1 MRKKEQGQGLVE
13 FALTLPIMLM
23 VLLGIFEIGMLYS
36 DLVQANA
43 SAHNAVHAAVVH
55 IVDGSGKS
63 CYDRAMEALGEPVFL
78 MAEGSTFTI
87 EPCSDDPYWVGP
99 MGAQV
104 VGTWVFTINPVDF
117 VFHNNFG
124 FPVTVNLPFFKG
136 NFR

>member
-1 MRKKEQGQGLVE
+1 MRKKEHGQGLVE
-13 FALTLPIMLM
+13 FALILPILLM
-23 VLLGIFEIGMLYS
+23 VVFGIFELGMLFS

-43 SAHNAVHAAVVH
+43 SAHNAVHAAAVH

-63 CYDRAMEALGEPVFL
+63 CYDRAMEALGEPAFL
-78 MAEGSTFTI
+78 LAEGSTFTI

-104 VGTWVFTINPVDF
+104 VGTWNFVIDPIDP
-117 VFHNNFG
+117 VFHDNFG
-124 FPVTVNLPFFKG
+124 FPLTINLEFKG